1 MVNTGTGLNATFDFA
16 RPTRPVI
23 VIDVDPN
30 HLYLVRFSEN
40 LRHMKHGREIARLHT
55 TSQKTEQ
62 MTVPLKTTGKEGFRM
77 MEGI

>member
-1 MVNTGTGLNATFDFA
+1 MLHTGTGLNAIFEFV
-16 RPTRPVI
+16 RPIRPVI
-23 VIDVDPN
+23 IIDVDPN
-30 HLYLVRFSEN
+30 HLYIVRFSEK
-40 LRHMKHGREIARLHT
+40 LRYMKHGQEIARLHT